1 MITKMLAEQ
10 YPFSGPIWAAIS
22 EQAKDF
28 IRCLLI
34 ADPHMR
40 TPIEQVIGHPWL
52 RSWSTE
58 NEPDKAVTSEILSNL
73 RRSSKNSLFQTLCAT
88 AVARQ
93 LDHSSL
99 QDIHRVFRDLDENG
113 DGVLSMEEVVKGF
126 EKVFPDEEFCQQDIE
141 EFFETADVDG
151 SGTIDYTEF

>member
-1 MITKMLAEQ
+1 
-10 YPFSGPIWAAIS
+10 
-22 EQAKDF
+22 
-28 IRCLLI
+28 
-34 ADPHMR
+34 MR

-58 NEPDKAVTSEILSNL
+58 NEPDKAVTSEVLSNL
-73 RRSSKNSLFQTLCAT
+73 RRSSKNSLFQTICAT

-113 DGVLSMEEVVKGF
+113 DGVLSLQEIKQGF
-126 EKVFPDEEFCQQDIE
+126 RKIYPDDKYGEQELE
-141 EFFETADVDG
+141 EFFEAADVDG
-151 SGTIDYTEF
+151 SGTIDYTEFCAAGIGFKANL